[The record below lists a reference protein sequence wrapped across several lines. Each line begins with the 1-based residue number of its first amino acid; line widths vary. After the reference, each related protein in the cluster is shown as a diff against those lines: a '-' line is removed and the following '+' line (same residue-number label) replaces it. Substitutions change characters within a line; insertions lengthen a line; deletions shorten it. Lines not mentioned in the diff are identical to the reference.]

1 MTEKVGAGALIR
13 KFRNRAGLSQLDLA
27 LEAEISQRH
36 LSFLE
41 TGRNTPSR
49 ELVDQLASTLSLGQL
64 DHNALLLAAGFA
76 PVKYKAEDN
85 PAAAPLI
92 EAAKRMLGWQ
102 MPNPAV
108 ILRED
113 WSIIDSNDSARL
125 MVNYFSAG
133 PDLVSLKGLLITDL
147 ITDPRY
153 MNGFITNLEEI
164 LQFIQTQMAFDD
176 AGALLPHR
184 LLDDGERLPQ
194 GMLPLALR
202 RGDTALCFD
211 TTLVTVGTARD
222 AQLGEIRVESFYPA
236 DAATAGFVQMISR
249 EAVA

>member
-1 MTEKVGAGALIR
+1 MSEKVGAGTLIR

-27 LEAEISQRH
+27 LEADISQRH

-41 TGRNTPSR
+41 NGRNTPSR
-49 ELVDQLASTLSLGQL
+49 ELVDQLAATLSLGQL

-92 EAAKRMLGWQ
+92 EAGKRMLEWQ
-102 MPNPAV
+102 MPNPAI
-108 ILRED
+108 ILHED
-113 WSIIDSNDSARL
+113 WSIIDSNNSARR
-125 MVNYFSAG
+125 MVNHFSAG
-133 PDLVSLKGLLITDL
+133 PDLVSLKGLMITDL

-153 MNGFITNLEEI
+153 MNGFITNLDEI
-164 LQFIQTQMAFDD
+164 LQFMQTQMAFDE

-184 LLDDGERLPQ
+184 LLDGDASMPQ
-194 GMLPLALR
+194 GMLPLALQR
-202 RGDTALCFD
+202 DDMALRFD

-236 DAATAGFVQMISR
+236 DAATAGFIQMISR
-249 EAVA
+249 DAVA